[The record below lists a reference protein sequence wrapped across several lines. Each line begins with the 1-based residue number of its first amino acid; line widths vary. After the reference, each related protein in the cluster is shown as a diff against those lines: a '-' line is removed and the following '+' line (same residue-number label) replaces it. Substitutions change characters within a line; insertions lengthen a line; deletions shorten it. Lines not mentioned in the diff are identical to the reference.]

1 MDEEEIIPTTIRK
14 KKTTVYILSAYLKP
28 RLTYKNFLKK
38 GQKINLKPIKS
49 YDFPSITGAQD
60 YTFRNFHAIQYVDK
74 QKGSVLVCTKDHVFQ
89 HNLKKDV
96 VEVKPQKHILE
107 KICNLNIWKNYRI
120 YCPASS
126 SIIFMN
132 KNHHVQSYKTEE
144 AFCGDF
150 SGGYN
155 AFSRNSELYQNLF
168 FFIDVTHALR
178 LVNLGKELVE
188 NDAAK
193 FSIFEKSGR
202 CPSPRQPE
210 NR

>member
-1 MDEEEIIPTTIRK
+1 MDEEEIIPTTLRK
-14 KKTTVYILSAYLKP
+14 KKMTVYILSAYLKP

-49 YDFPSITGAQD
+49 YSFPTLTGGGD

-89 HNLKKDV
+89 HNLKKDT
-96 VEVKPQKHILE
+96 VEVPPQKHILE
-107 KICNLNIWKNYRI
+107 KVCNLNIWKNYRI
-120 YCPASS
+120 FCPANS
-126 SIIFMN
+126 SIVFMN

-155 AFSRNSELYQNLF
+155 AFSRNSELYQDLF
-168 FFIDVTHALR
+168 FFIEVGQNLK
-178 LVNLGKELVE
+178 LVNLKKDLVE
-188 NDAAK
+188 KDATK
-193 FSIFEKSGR
+193 YSIFEKIGKS
-202 CPSPRQPE
+202 S
-210 NR
+210 